1 MSVYKKLQK
10 ARVLL
15 NASSI
20 KKSGKN
26 KFAGYEYFELGDFI
40 PTVNEIFDN
49 VGLCGVVNFGEQ
61 ATLTVYDTDGDGH
74 VTFSSPLVFAENS
87 KGQAIQSL
95 GSTHTYFRRYLWLLA
110 LELTEHDS
118 IDSLPQ
124 EDKPKPIA
132 VEVKPV
138 VKEVTIVGKIDDD
151 LEPLAEVLI
160 TFGDTCEDLKEL
172 QSFWKKNQSG
182 IDRMKVQKPELFKKV
197 QEAFAQYKSKFKE

>member
-61 ATLTVYDTDGDGH
+61 ATLTVYDTDGDGQ

-138 VKEVTIVGKIDDD
+138 VKEVPKVDED

-160 TFGDTCEDLKEL
+160 TFGESCEDLKEL
-172 QSFWKKNQSG
+172 SSFWKKNQAG
-182 IDRMKVQKPELFKKV
+182 IDRMKSQKPELFKTV
-197 QEAFAQYKSKFKE
+197 QEAFAQYKAKFKE

>member
-1 MSVYKKLQK
+1 MTVYKKLQK

-15 NASSI
+15 NASSN

-26 KFAGYEYFELGDFI
+26 KFAGYDYFELGDFL
-40 PTVNEIFDN
+40 PTVNEIFDS

-61 ATLTVYDTDGDGH
+61 ATLTVYDTDGDGQ
-74 VTFSSPLVFAENS
+74 VTFSSPLVFAENA

-138 VKEVTIVGKIDDD
+138 VKPQ
-151 LEPLAEVLI
+151 EPEQNLEVLADVLI
-160 TFGDTCEDLKEL
+160 QFGDTCQDLKEL
-172 QSFWKKNQSG
+172 SSFWKKNQAG
-182 IDRMKVQKPELFKKV
+182 IDQMKINKPELFKQV
-197 QEAFAQYKSKFKE
+197 QSAFAQYKSKFKE

>member
-61 ATLTVYDTDGDGH
+61 ATLTVYDTDGDGQ

-138 VKEVTIVGKIDDD
+138 VKEVPKVDDD

>member
-1 MSVYKKLQK
+1 MTVYKKLQK

-26 KFAGYEYFELGDFI
+26 KFAGYDYFELGDFL
-40 PTVNEIFDN
+40 PTVNEIFDS

-61 ATLTVYDTDGDGH
+61 ATLTVYDTDGDGQ
-74 VTFSSPLVFAENS
+74 VTFSSPLVFAENA

-124 EDKPKPIA
+124 EDKPKPIV

-138 VKEVTIVGKIDDD
+138 VKPQ
-151 LEPLAEVLI
+151 EPEQNLEVLADVLI
-160 TFGDTCEDLKEL
+160 QFGDTCQDLKEL
-172 QSFWKKNQSG
+172 SSFWKKNQAG
-182 IDRMKVQKPELFKKV
+182 IDQMKINNPELFKQV
-197 QEAFAQYKSKFKE
+197 QSAFAQYKSKFKE

>member
-26 KFAGYEYFELGDFI
+26 KFAGYEYFELSDFI
-40 PTVNEIFDN
+40 PTVNEIFDS

-61 ATLTVYDTDGDGH
+61 ATLTVYDTDGDGQ
-74 VTFSSPLVFAENS
+74 VTFSSPLVFAENA

-138 VKEVTIVGKIDDD
+138 VKPQ
-151 LEPLAEVLI
+151 EPEQNLEVLADVLI
-160 TFGDTCEDLKEL
+160 QFGDTCQDLKEL
-172 QSFWKKNQSG
+172 SSFWKKNQAG
-182 IDRMKVQKPELFKKV
+182 IDQMKINNPELFKKV
-197 QEAFAQYKSKFKE
+197 QSAFAQYKSKFKE

>member
-61 ATLTVYDTDGDGH
+61 ATLTVYDTDGDGQ

-138 VKEVTIVGKIDDD
+138 VKEVAKVDDD
-151 LEPLAEVLI
+151 LEPLAESLI
-160 TFGDTCEDLKEL
+160 KFGDTCEGLQEL
-172 QSFWKKNQSG
+172 QGYWKQNQSG

>member
-26 KFAGYEYFELGDFI
+26 KFAGYEYFELSDFI
-40 PTVNEIFDN
+40 PTVNEIFDS

-61 ATLTVYDTDGDGH
+61 ATLTIYDTDGDGQ
-74 VTFSSPLVFAENS
+74 VTFSSPLVFAENA

-138 VKEVTIVGKIDDD
+138 VKPQ
-151 LEPLAEVLI
+151 EPEQNLDALAEVLI
-160 TFGDTCEDLKEL
+160 TFGDTCESLKEL
-172 QSFWKKNQSG
+172 SSFWKKNQAG
-182 IDRMKVQKPELFKKV
+182 IDQMKVSNPDLFKQV
-197 QEAFAQYKSKFKE
+197 QSAFAQYKSKFKE

>member
-1 MSVYKKLQK
+1 MTVYKKLQK

-26 KFAGYEYFELGDFI
+26 KFAGYDYFELGDFL
-40 PTVNEIFDN
+40 PTVNEIFDS

-61 ATLTVYDTDGDGH
+61 ATLTVYDTDGDGQ
-74 VTFSSPLVFAENS
+74 VTFSSPLVFAENA

-124 EDKPKPIA
+124 EDKPKPIV

-138 VKEVTIVGKIDDD
+138 VKPQ
-151 LEPLAEVLI
+151 EPEQNLEVLADVLI
-160 TFGDTCEDLKEL
+160 QFGDTCQDLKEL
-172 QSFWKKNQSG
+172 SSFWKKNQAG
-182 IDRMKVQKPELFKKV
+182 IDQMKINNPELFKKV
-197 QEAFAQYKSKFKE
+197 QSAFAQYKSKFKE

>member
-26 KFAGYEYFELGDFI
+26 KFAGYEYFELSDFI
-40 PTVNEIFDN
+40 PTVNEIFDS

-61 ATLTVYDTDGDGH
+61 ATLTIYDTDGDGQ
-74 VTFSSPLVFAENS
+74 VTFSSPLVFAENA

-138 VKEVTIVGKIDDD
+138 VKPQ
-151 LEPLAEVLI
+151 EPEQNLNALAEVLI
-160 TFGDTCEDLKEL
+160 TFGDTCESLKEL
-172 QSFWKKNQSG
+172 SSFWKKNQAG
-182 IDRMKVQKPELFKKV
+182 IDQMKVSNPDLFKQV
-197 QEAFAQYKSKFKE
+197 QSAFAQYKSKFKE

>member
-1 MSVYKKLQK
+1 MKVYKKLQK

-26 KFAGYEYFELGDFI
+26 KFAGYDYFELGDFI
-40 PTVNEIFDN
+40 PTVNEIFDS

-61 ATLTVYDTDGDGH
+61 ATLTIYDTDGDGQ
-74 VTFSSPLVFAENS
+74 VTFSSPLVFAENA

-124 EDKPKPIA
+124 EDKPKPI
-132 VEVKPV
+132 EVKPV
-138 VKEVTIVGKIDDD
+138 VKPQ
-151 LEPLAEVLI
+151 EPEQNLDALAEILI
-160 TFGDTCEDLKEL
+160 TFGDTCESLKEL
-172 QSFWKKNQSG
+172 SSFWKKNQAG
-182 IDRMKVQKPELFKKV
+182 IDQMKVSNPELFKQV
-197 QEAFAQYKSKFKE
+197 QSAFAQYKSKFKE

>member
-40 PTVNEIFDN
+40 PTVNEIFDS

-74 VTFSSPLVFAENS
+74 VTFSSPLVFAENA

-132 VEVKPV
+132 VEVKPA
-138 VKEVTIVGKIDDD
+138 VKEVPKVDDD
-151 LEPLAEVLI
+151 LVPLAESLI
-160 TFGDTCEDLKEL
+160 KFGDTCEGLQEL
-172 QSFWKKNQSG
+172 QGYWKQNQSG

>member
-40 PTVNEIFDN
+40 PTVNEIFDS

-61 ATLTVYDTDGDGH
+61 ATLTVYDTDGDGQ

-138 VKEVTIVGKIDDD
+138 VKEVPMESDGD
-151 LEPLAEVLI
+151 LAPLAEVLI
-160 TFGDTCEDLKEL
+160 TFGETCENLKEL
-172 QSFWKKNQSG
+172 SSFWKKNQAG
-182 IDRMKVQKPELFKKV
+182 IDRMKSQKPELFKQV